1 MWPPCFKVQLVVH
14 LVKLFCKLGSNQCF
28 FFVCVTAQ
36 SHPTLSPSAMT
47 HFSVFHKYQFP
58 NNVNYSAEYP

>member
-14 LVKLFCKLGSNQCF
+14 LVKLFCKLGSNQC
-28 FFVCVTAQ
+28 
-36 SHPTLSPSAMT
+36 HPTLSPSAMT